1 MRKKKLVIDAKLL
14 EEYKEYYKKFHPTSR
29 NHPLAKPN
37 AKDKTVGYV
46 FVISINEF
54 TNIPNRIQQ
63 NNLKQNWSNFI
74 QWWCEKEKIN
84 GWNLEYCKI
93 SYKWFFPD
101 NRRRDADNFGL
112 ANKFICDG
120 LVKAEVIKDDCLG
133 KLWLEY
139 DCHKYVDKE
148 NPRVEVTIEE
158 LKDFE
163 EMKIYTKKNN
173 KRLFS
178 IWTGMKSRCYNKNT
192 INYCNYGGRGI
203 SICDEWKDS
212 FEKFCIWSY
221 SNGYDDSLSIDR
233 INPNGNYEP
242 SNCRWTTDKEQANNR
257 TSNLYITIDGVTK
270 TLQQWADETGI
281 PRHTIEY
288 RIFIGLE
295 GKALIM
301 DKNEFKNGGYSNQ
314 GKNDGHLIEYNGEV
328 HNIKEWAKIFNMKE
342 GLLSKRITQDK
353 SPFNKAILSNEEYL
367 EYRKN
372 FNKHLKIY
380 EIDGEKHTLKEWSEI
395 SGINYSTLKRRINKD
410 NVDIK
415 TALLP
420 SKDYRKRER

>member
-37 AKDKTVGYV
+37 SKNKTEGYI

-74 QWWCEKEKIN
+74 QWWCKKEKIN

-139 DCHKYVDKE
+139 DCHKYIDKE

-163 EMKIYTKKNN
+163 
-173 KRLFS
+173 
-178 IWTGMKSRCYNKNT
+178 
-192 INYCNYGGRGI
+192 
-203 SICDEWKDS
+203 D
-212 FEKFCIWSY
+212 
-221 SNGYDDSLSIDR
+221 
-233 INPNGNYEP
+233 
-242 SNCRWTTDKEQANNR
+242 
-257 TSNLYITIDGVTK
+257 
-270 TLQQWADETGI
+270 
-281 PRHTIEY
+281 
-288 RIFIGLE
+288 
-295 GKALIM
+295 
-301 DKNEFKNGGYSNQ
+301 
-314 GKNDGHLIEYNGEV
+314 
-328 HNIKEWAKIFNMKE
+328 
-342 GLLSKRITQDK
+342 
-353 SPFNKAILSNEEYL
+353 
-367 EYRKN
+367 
-372 FNKHLKIY
+372 
-380 EIDGEKHTLKEWSEI
+380 
-395 SGINYSTLKRRINKD
+395 
-410 NVDIK
+410 
-415 TALLP
+415 
-420 SKDYRKRER
+420 